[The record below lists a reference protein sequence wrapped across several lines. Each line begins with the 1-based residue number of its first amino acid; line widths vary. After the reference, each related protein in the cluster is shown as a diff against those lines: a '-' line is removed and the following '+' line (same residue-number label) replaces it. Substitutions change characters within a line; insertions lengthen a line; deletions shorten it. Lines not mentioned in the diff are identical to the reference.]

1 MKLLQNLKLLVVGTA
16 MCVAAASQAHAGVV
30 AVFGEQLSG
39 QDNNR
44 INNFYNSLPGDSST
58 LYAPGVQLNTINLS
72 GVNLLWATQPAD
84 AYTAAELNTM
94 ATFLAGGGR
103 IAFMGEHG
111 TFAPNEDARINTALT
126 ALGSTIS
133 IIPGVIVDSGFR
145 SASVGDGQILS
156 HPLTAGVN
164 SYQYAA
170 FDPLTISGTA
180 VALMKGEDN
189 PNDIMMAYQ
198 NIGLGSIFLIT
209 DQNVWDNQP
218 TGWPADVNN
227 VGGYNN
233 ARMFENLLSGNTLAC
248 GVPGAPPCP
257 NNVPE
262 PASLALLAVGL
273 AGLRV
278 VRRKHNA

>member
-1 MKLLQNLKLLVVGTA
+1 MKFLQKLKGLAFGVAIFAA
-16 MCVAAASQAHAGVV
+16 MAAQAQAGVV

-44 INNFYNSLPGDSST
+44 INNFYNSLPGNSST

-84 AYTAAELNTM
+84 AYTSAELNAM
-94 ATFLAGGGR
+94 ATFLVGGGR

-111 TFAPNEDARINTALT
+111 SFAPLQNARINTALT

-133 IIPGVIVDSGFR
+133 IIPGVVVDGGFR
-145 SASVGDGQILS
+145 TASVGDGQILS
-156 HPLTAGVN
+156 HPLTTGVN
-164 SYQYAA
+164 SYEYAA
-170 FDPLTISGTA
+170 FDPLSISGTA

-189 PNDIMMAYQ
+189 PTDIMMAYQ

-209 DQNVWDNQP
+209 DQNVWDHQSS
-218 TGWPADVNN
+218 GWPGGFNN
-227 VGGYNN
+227 G
-233 ARMFENLLSGNTLAC
+233 RMFQNLLSGNTLAC
-248 GVPGAPPCP
+248 GVPGTPPCP

-262 PASLALLAVGL
+262 PVSLALLAVGL
-273 AGLRV
+273 VGLRV
-278 VRRKHNA
+278 TRRKQNA